1 MSYNTATTTAFD
13 NVTEFENLMSLD
25 NPIKSST
32 ITRWE
37 RKQRQQQLANQS
49 ATATDRYIPNRSGM
63 DFDLNQKN
71 SLGDENFNSEEMS
84 TDSSEHAKLLLAN
97 TINDMKGNSHADS
110 VSKGSRVLSFKNKA
124 PAPVEGYQNSL
135 KVLYSTQSTKRD
147 LSKPTRHIPSAPV
160 RILDAP
166 DMLDDYY
173 LNLLSWSC
181 NNVLGVALSQCVYLW
196 DASTGGIKELMN
208 VDSDPNDYISSLAFL
223 PQGGSHLAI
232 GTAESGVQLWDVQA
246 QRYVSVIRTSFIIH
260 NYTMILHSSIALLYH
275 VG

>member
-1 MSYNTATTTAFD
+1 MSYNTNASFD

-84 TDSSEHAKLLLAN
+84 NDSSSEHAKLLLTN
-97 TINDMKGNSHADS
+97 TINDMKGGDS

-246 QRYVSVIRTSFIIH
+246 QRYVTH
-260 NYTMILHSSIALLYH
+260 
-275 VG
+275 